1 MTDSLA
7 VELVQKALMLILL
20 LTAPPLLVS
29 LVVGLVISILQA
41 ATQVQDQMITFV
53 PRMMVVFLTLL
64 ILAPWYV
71 KMLTGYT
78 AELFGRM
85 PGSL

>member
-7 VELVQKALMLILL
+7 VELTQKALMMVLL

-41 ATQVQDQMITFV
+41 ATQIQDQMITFV
-53 PRMMVVFLTLL
+53 PKIVAVFLSLL
-64 ILAPWYV
+64 LLAPWYV
-71 KMLTGYT
+71 RILTGYT
-78 AELFGRM
+78 AELFGRIS
-85 PGSL
+85 GV